1 MERHVDMACGMW
13 HVVDVACGFICLEN
27 HHRDLE
33 PSIMI
38 HADSVSFLA
47 SSDDRIQKDSS
58 MFGLRWTNPSVN
70 SQKHIKK

>member
-1 MERHVDMACGMW
+1 MIEKVTYH
-13 HVVDVACGFICLEN
+13 N
-27 HHRDLE
+27 RDLE

-58 MFGLRWTNPSVN
+58 MFGFRWTNPSVN
-70 SQKHIKK
+70 SQKHIKKWLFWYRIGTIITISACN